1 MKMLTQA
8 LFVLFIVVLLAPLHT
23 IAQSDKRD
31 SRPETPAQELSR
43 LMVSTFVTEQKG
55 DEGLE
60 SSIRDRR
67 IALKS
72 DQLVGTWL
80 YYQLNTGESHKLY
93 RQRVIKLTTVDQDTV
108 SQELYTPK
116 NVRAW
121 ENVWEKPGLLE
132 NASLDDFDASLNK
145 ACEQTWTRLGPNKW
159 RGYVDPKKCK
169 IFSERRNKEILIEGE
184 SILSLASLKK
194 AERGFSLD
202 GQQIWG
208 SKPEQ
213 FNTLV
218 RHHSSSS
225 SVIAFSEPSDWRVPD
240 ARNLI
245 RMRLESGDVWLEF
258 APQFAPKHVENI
270 RSLVAGKYFDD
281 TAVIRSQENYVVQWG
296 DVNADTD
303 RAKDFGKAE
312 KKLEVEFFRNATA
325 AKSELG
331 FFELDSQDAYADQ
344 VGLVNGFPV
353 AGDQKQLWL
362 THCYG
367 MLGVGRGMESDSGN
381 GSSLYLVTGH
391 APRHLDRNVTL
402 VGRALSGTHHLT
414 TLPRGTGALGFYE
427 TEDEHVKIK
436 SVRLGTEVKKPFE
449 YEVMRTDTPTFR
461 KYVKLRTTRLEDWFL
476 EPTGRIGLCNVGVPM
491 RAKGR

>member
-1 MKMLTQA
+1 
-8 LFVLFIVVLLAPLHT
+8 
-23 IAQSDKRD
+23 
-31 SRPETPAQELSR
+31 
-43 LMVSTFVTEQKG
+43 
-55 DEGLE
+55 
-60 SSIRDRR
+60 
-67 IALKS
+67 
-72 DQLVGTWL
+72 VG
-80 YYQLNTGESHKLY
+80 E
-93 RQRVIKLTTVDQDTV
+93 R
-108 SQELYTPK
+108 
-116 NVRAW
+116 
-121 ENVWEKPGLLE
+121 GLLE

-240 ARNLI
+240 AR
-245 RMRLESGDVWLEF
+245 
-258 APQFAPKHVENI
+258 
-270 RSLVAGKYFDD
+270 
-281 TAVIRSQENYVVQWG
+281 
-296 DVNADTD
+296 VNADTD

-414 TLPRGTGALGFYE
+414 TLPRSTGALGFYE